1 MFTSVI
7 FHKSTKINAPPL
19 VFLSK
24 NEANG
29 PKLWK
34 TSRVLLSY
42 WKYETWDPGSLGGTQ
57 DLRPHKW
64 DLGRKTPIWSSGTN
78 DPGLFK

>member
-29 PKLWK
+29 PRL
-34 TSRVLLSY
+34 
-42 WKYETWDPGSLGGTQ
+42 
-57 DLRPHKW
+57 
-64 DLGRKTPIWSSGTN
+64 
-78 DPGLFK
+78 